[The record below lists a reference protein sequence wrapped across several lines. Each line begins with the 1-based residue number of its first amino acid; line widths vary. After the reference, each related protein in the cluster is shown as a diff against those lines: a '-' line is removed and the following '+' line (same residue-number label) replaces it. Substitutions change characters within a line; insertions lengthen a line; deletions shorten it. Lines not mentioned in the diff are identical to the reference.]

1 MTPSTI
7 SRTEKVVEGDKM
19 WAEARAARDRK
30 LMTIELTV
38 AVDGSCHLNIME
50 GEKSP
55 TGWAWFAEDGR
66 FAYAGVV
73 DGTNNVGELLA
84 ILNVLIEFPDTPL
97 VIQADSAYAIGCA
110 STWAEGWSRKGWVNS
125 KKETVANLEIVQ
137 SIFALMQARKR
148 DGVPVR
154 FQKVKAHLAD
164 TTIWPL
170 NAAVDE
176 LAGLASERAKLGLVD
191 VVRNDSVE
199 PQPPAEVAGVELSH
213 AVLAGAQ
220 AILDTGSATS
230 RSVGVTGF
238 HTGLARAVLDAA
250 TPFILSAERERLI
263 ELVQSMSSRKEL
275 ILALGGT
282 PD

>member
-1 MTPSTI
+1 MRPNVI
-7 SRTEKVVEGDKM
+7 YVAVVEGDKM
-19 WAEARAARDRK
+19 LGRGPRDRK

-38 AVDGSCHLNIME
+38 AVDGSCHLNTTA
-50 GEKSP
+50 GENSP

-84 ILNVLIEFPDTPL
+84 ILNVLIEFPDTAL

-110 STWAEGWSRKGWVNS
+110 STWAEGWSKKGWLNS
-125 KKETVANLEIVQ
+125 KKEVVANLEIVK

-148 DGVPVR
+148 EGVPVR

-176 LAGLASERAKLGLVD
+176 LAGLASERAKVGLVD
-191 VVRNDSVE
+191 VVRNDSAK
-199 PQPPAEVAGVELSH
+199 PLPRTEVSTVELSH

-220 AILDTGSATS
+220 AILDDTGSEIT
-230 RSVGVTGF
+230 RSTGVTNF
-238 HTGLARAVLDAA
+238 HTDLARAVLDAA

>member
-1 MTPSTI
+1 MTN
-7 SRTEKVVEGDKM
+7 
-19 WAEARAARDRK
+19 
-30 LMTIELTV
+30 ELTV
-38 AVDGSCHLNIME
+38 AVDGSCHLNTME

-66 FAYAGVV
+66 FAYAGVE

-84 ILNVLIEFPDTPL
+84 ILNVLAEFPDTPL

-110 STWAEGWSRKGWVNS
+110 SIWAEGWSRKGWINS
-125 KKETVANLEIVQ
+125 KKEVVANLEIVK

-176 LAGLASERAKLGLVD
+176 LAGLASERAKVGLVAM
-191 VVRNDSVE
+191 VRNDSVRNDSAK
-199 PQPPAEVAGVELSH
+199 PQPRVDVSMTEVSR

-220 AILDTGSATS
+220 AILDHTGNETS
-230 RSVGVTGF
+230 RSIGVTEV

>member
-1 MTPSTI
+1 
-7 SRTEKVVEGDKM
+7 
-19 WAEARAARDRK
+19 
-30 LMTIELTV
+30 MTIELTV
-38 AVDGSCHLNIME
+38 AVDGSCHLNTTE
-50 GEKSP
+50 GMNSP

-66 FAYAGVV
+66 FAYAGVE

-84 ILNVLIEFPDTPL
+84 ILNVLVEFPDTPL

-110 STWAEGWSRKGWVNS
+110 STWAEGWSKKGWLNS
-125 KKETVANLEIVQ
+125 KREVVANLEIVK
-137 SIFALMQARKR
+137 SIFTLMQARKR
-148 DGVPVR
+148 DGIPIR

-176 LAGLASERAKLGLVD
+176 LAGLASERAKIGLVD
-191 VVRNDSVE
+191 VVRNDSAR
-199 PQPPAEVAGVELSH
+199 PLPRAEVPAAEPSP

-220 AILDTGSATS
+220 AILNDTGNENL
-230 RSVGVTGF
+230 RSIGITGF
-238 HTGLARAVLDAA
+238 HTDLSRVVLDAA
-250 TPFILSAERERLI
+250 TPIILLAERERLI
-263 ELVQSMSSRKEL
+263 ELVQSMSSRREL

>member
-1 MTPSTI
+1 
-7 SRTEKVVEGDKM
+7 
-19 WAEARAARDRK
+19 
-30 LMTIELTV
+30 MTIELTV
-38 AVDGSCHLNIME
+38 AVDGSCHLNTTE
-50 GEKSP
+50 GMNSP

-66 FAYAGVV
+66 FAYAGVE

-110 STWAEGWSRKGWVNS
+110 STWAEGWSKKGWLNS
-125 KKETVANLEIVQ
+125 KREVVANLEIVK
-137 SIFALMQARKR
+137 SIFALMQARKSE
-148 DGVPVR
+148 GVPVR

-176 LAGLASERAKLGLVD
+176 LAGLASERARVGLTAI
-191 VVRNDSVE
+191 VRNDSVRNDTAKPKPRTE
-199 PQPPAEVAGVELSH
+199 TPTAEASP

-220 AILDTGSATS
+220 AILDDTGNETS
-230 RSVGVTGF
+230 RAIGVTGF

-275 ILALGGT
+275 IVALGGT

>member
-1 MTPSTI
+1 
-7 SRTEKVVEGDKM
+7 
-19 WAEARAARDRK
+19 
-30 LMTIELTV
+30 MTIELTV
-38 AVDGSCHLNIME
+38 AVDGSCHLNTTE
-50 GEKSP
+50 GVNSP

-66 FAYAGVV
+66 FAYAGVE

-84 ILNVLIEFPDTPL
+84 ILNVLIEFPHTPL

-110 STWAEGWSRKGWVNS
+110 STWAEGWSKKGWLNS
-125 KKETVANLEIVQ
+125 KKEVVANLEIVK
-137 SIFALMQARKR
+137 SIFALMQARR
-148 DGVPVR
+148 SEGVPVR
-154 FQKVKAHLAD
+154 FQKVKAHLVD

-176 LAGLASERAKLGLVD
+176 LAGLASERAKVGLVAI
-191 VVRNDSVE
+191 VRNDSVRNDSVR
-199 PQPPAEVAGVELSH
+199 PQPHTEIPTAEASP

-220 AILDTGSATS
+220 AILDDTGNETA
-230 RSVGVTGF
+230 RSIGVTGF
-238 HTGLARAVLDAA
+238 HTGLARTVLDAA
-250 TPFILSAERERLI
+250 TPFILSAERDRLI